1 MRKFISW
8 RNLVRKRHIR
18 YDWGI
23 FRSRKKTFMVVI
35 FTIMLYIA
43 YRTTNFQSSQTKV
56 FPSSYIGLKGLPYGI
71 IEDKSDFELKPIWS
85 TNNSKLKANGSSSHN
100 LLAMPVGLK
109 QKQNVNTIVQ
119 KFLQENFTV
128 ILFHYDGK
136 LDGWWDLKWSRK
148 AVHIIADNQTKWW
161 FAKRFLHPAAVS
173 LYDYVFLW
181 DEDLEVQHF
190 NPKRYLK
197 IVKEEGLE
205 ISQPALDSKS
215 TDIHHRITARRKRL
229 KFHRVYDPK
238 SSVNC
243 SKASKGP
250 PCTGFVEGMAPVFS
264 RAAWHCAWHLI
275 QNDLVHGWGMD
286 MKLGYCAQGSRNV
299 GIVDCEYVLHQ
310 GKQTLGGPSANKT
323 SNEVSLAKSRRVVD
337 TRIEIRRQ
345 STSEL
350 EIFKQRWEKAVKE
363 DKDWID
369 PFFSRKQMHK

>member
-1 MRKFISW
+1 MRLHGTIGSTKVLILVDSGSTHDFIAES
-8 RNLVRKRHIR
+8 LVRQLNLSTQLVTPFDVLVQLSNLEIKQDFYSFSLGGVDAVLGIR
-18 YDWGI
+18 WLSSMNTAQTNWNEMFLI
-23 FRSRKKTFMVVI
+23 I
-35 FTIMLYIA
+35 TI
-43 YRTTNFQSSQTKV
+43 NGQT
-56 FPSSYIGLKGLPYGI
+56 Y
-71 IEDKSDFELKPIWS
+71 
-85 TNNSKLKANGSSSHN
+85 KLTG
-100 LLAMPVGLK
+100 
-109 QKQNVNTIVQ
+109 
-119 KFLQENFTV
+119 
-128 ILFHYDGK
+128 
-136 LDGWWDLKWSRK
+136 
-148 AVHIIADNQTKWW
+148 
-161 FAKRFLHPAAVS
+161 VS
-173 LYDYVFLW
+173 LA
-181 DEDLEVQHF
+181 
-190 NPKRYLK
+190 PSKYLN

-229 KFHRVYDPK
+229 KFHRIYDPK

-369 PFFSRKQMHK
+369 PFFSRKPMHK